1 MGGAARTLFR
11 MHNGRPQVAVQA
23 ISRRLMVVAPLAV
36 AAAGLLGC
44 AETPA
49 PPASMQVAS
58 NPDLVIRN
66 LPPGQP
72 ALVAS
77 GMAAYG
83 TVQAADAGTREVILK
98 TTSGGTFT
106 LTAGQDFRNLRLLRP
121 GARVVA
127 VYDANGMVRLASP
140 PRNADAT
147 RPGVLRGTIE
157 AVEVGG
163 RRLVVAVPAGARQ
176 LVTIADPAMMA
187 FATRLGPGDE
197 VAITSAAR

>member
-1 MGGAARTLFR
+1 M
-11 MHNGRPQVAVQA
+11 AVQA
-23 ISRRLMVVAPLAV
+23 IRRRLMMIVPLAA

-72 ALVAS
+72 ALVAD
-77 GMAAYG
+77 GIAAYG
-83 TVQAADAGTREVILK
+83 TVQAADAGTREVILT

-106 LTAGQDFRNLRLLRP
+106 LMAGQDFRNLRQLRP
-121 GARVVA
+121 GTRVVA
-127 VYDANGMVRLASP
+127 VYDANGMVRLALP
-140 PRNADAT
+140 PRNASAA
-147 RPGVLRGTIE
+147 RPGLLRGTIE

-163 RRLVVAVPAGARQ
+163 RRLVVVGPSATRQ

-197 VAITSAAR
+197 VAVTSAAR